1 MALTTLVKD
10 ELANYE
16 ATKVSARKAE
26 ISTILRFTG
35 GLHIVSGRI
44 VVESEVDHEATAH
57 RMRRTIA
64 EIYGHDSEL
73 TSVSGGGL
81 RRGGR
86 YIVRVDHGGEALAR
100 QTGLLDLRGRPVRGL
115 PPAVVNVVNGAGGE
129 IGEYLATSKRIAK
142 VAFTGSTEVG
152 QQIMQY
158 ATQNIIPVTLELG
171 GKSPTIFFAD
181 VMDEEDAFFDKALE
195 GFALFAFNQ
204 GEVCTCPSRAL
215 VQESIYERFM
225 ERAIR
230 RVESIRS
237 GNPLDSVTQMG
248 AQVSHGQLETIL
260 NYIDIG
266 KKEGADVLTGGRRKL
281 LEGELK
287 DGYYLEPTI
296 LFGQNNMR
304 VFQEEI
310 FGPVLAVTT
319 FKTMEEA
326 LELANDTQYGLGAG
340 VWSRNGNLAY
350 KMGRGIQA
358 GRVWT
363 NCYHAYPA
371 HAAFGG
377 YKQSGIGRET
387 HKMMLE
393 HYQQTKC
400 LLVSYS
406 DKPLG
411 LF

>member
-1 MALTTLVKD
+1 MASWKM
-10 ELANYE
+10 AP
-16 ATKVSARKAE
+16 
-26 ISTILRFTG
+26 
-35 GLHIVSGRI
+35 
-44 VVESEVDHEATAH
+44 
-57 RMRRTIA
+57 
-64 EIYGHDSEL
+64 
-73 TSVSGGGL
+73 
-81 RRGGR
+81 
-86 YIVRVDHGGEALAR
+86 ALAAGNCVVLKPAR
-100 QTGLLDLRGRPVRGL
+100 LTPLSVLLLMEIVGDLL
-115 PPAVVNVVNGAGGE
+115 PPGVVNVVNGAGGV

-171 GKSPTIFFAD
+171 GKSPNIFFAD

-319 FKTMEEA
+319 FKRWMRRWSWRTTRNMA
-326 LELANDTQYGLGAG
+326 WAQVSGAATVIWPIRWGAAYRLGACG
-340 VWSRNGNLAY
+340 PTAITLTRHMLRLVA
-350 KMGRGIQA
+350 
-358 GRVWT
+358 T
-363 NCYHAYPA
+363 NN
-371 HAAFGG
+371 
-377 YKQSGIGRET
+377 Q
-387 HKMMLE
+387 
-393 HYQQTKC
+393 
-400 LLVSYS
+400 VSVA
-406 DKPLG
+406 KPTR
-411 LF
+411 